1 MSKVFKYQFLVLCLI
16 SYFILLISCSDKKY
30 SGRKFTLNIHHAYGR
45 KVFLETLPFQNEKK
59 SVMDSATVK
68 SGNDFISFNIPD
80 TEERPFRLKIDES
93 NLEIYFINDISETI
107 LEADILKTDDFKVI
121 KSPATNSLKLFFNQ
135 QAYLREKG
143 RKEFLLIDSLSRA
156 KGSKLTIDS
165 LTSEMNRQSKD
176 FFHNYISFAD
186 TVSSSGA
193 FLYVYNNIDF
203 GKDYRALKNF
213 IQKASQRFPHHQ
225 RIQQLKDETIE
236 YLKIFEEEYNA
247 GDYLPELILP
257 GIEGKSIST
266 FSMKGKY
273 VFMDFWSTWCA
284 PCLVYDK
291 VKLNLKTKL
300 PPDKFEIV
308 SIALDS
314 EKENWL
320 NYLKGKNFSWP
331 QLIDEKVWN
340 GETIRR
346 FKIDSIPFNFLLAP
360 DGKILSKAIKPDS
373 VLTVISNI
381 LK

>member
-203 GKDYRALKNF
+203 GKDYGALKNF

>member
-59 SVMDSATVK
+59 AVMDSATVK

-135 QAYLREKG
+135 QAYLREKR

-225 RIQQLKDETIE
+225 RIQQLKDETTE